1 MLLEHASIRVRA
13 GSAAAFE
20 SAMADARGAIAGSP
34 GFVSFSLRRGVE
46 SPDTYLLLVG
56 WETLD
61 DHLVGFRES
70 EAFTRWRALIGP
82 YFDGQPVVD
91 HYEVVEGLT

>member
-1 MLLEHASIRVRA
+1 MLLEHACIRVRA
-13 GSAAAFE
+13 GSAADFE
-20 SAMADARGAIAGSP
+20 SAMTEARGVIASSP
-34 GFVSFSLRRGVE
+34 GFASFSLRRGVE

-56 WETLD
+56 WESLD

-70 EAFTRWRALIGP
+70 EAFTRWRALIGQ